1 MRGGDQFG
9 YGLVD
14 ISRALGP
21 HGDGEGSGAQFDIQ
35 GVEVHFRIA
44 DLALAIVEHF
54 HVVADLAQHIADPGP
69 HDGLPPL
76 VGAFVG
82 RVQIRVGAHVHDET
96 RRVAHGGVLR
106 AFARM
111 GANNG
116 RANMGVAPIDFED
129 GLLGGDALIQIE
141 HERQRRS

>member
-1 MRGGDQFG
+1 MTR
-9 YGLVD
+9 
-14 ISRALGP
+14 SATGP
-21 HGDGEGSGAQFDIQ
+21 HRDGEGSGAQFDIQ
-35 GVEVHFRIA
+35 GIEVHFRIA
-44 DLALAIVEHF
+44 DLALAIVKHL
-54 HVVADLAQHIADPGP
+54 HVVADLAQHVADPRP
-69 HDGLPPL
+69 HDGFPPL

-82 RVQIRVGAHVHDET
+82 RVKIRVGAHVHDET

-106 AFARM
+106 AFTRM

-116 RANMGVAPIDFED
+116 RADVGIAPIDFED